1 MCLPAWEKNVCIYF
15 TIQFWQLVNADMPI
29 DILMKDE
36 LESDDWNNHE
46 EKDQLMAKITIT
58 KDNLLS
64 LAEFKAL
71 LEQTETRS
79 STMDYIF
86 RLLRELVSFEE
97 KFNIATDVFY
107 ARFMRGEMG
116 DDLPF
121 IKWAGRYELYLEA
134 KQEIDGQ
141 LAEMPVTAWC

>member
-1 MCLPAWEKNVCIYF
+1 
-15 TIQFWQLVNADMPI
+15 
-29 DILMKDE
+29 
-36 LESDDWNNHE
+36 
-46 EKDQLMAKITIT
+46 MAKVTIT

-64 LAEFKAL
+64 LSEFKTL
-71 LEQTETRS
+71 LEQAETRS

-97 KFNIATDVFY
+97 EYNMATDVFY

-134 KQEIDGQ
+134 RQDIDSQ
-141 LAEMPVTAWC
+141 LAKVAVTV

>member
-1 MCLPAWEKNVCIYF
+1 
-15 TIQFWQLVNADMPI
+15 
-29 DILMKDE
+29 
-36 LESDDWNNHE
+36 
-46 EKDQLMAKITIT
+46 MAKITIT

-64 LAEFKAL
+64 IDEFKAL

-97 KFNIATDVFY
+97 KFNMATDVFY

-116 DDLPF
+116 DDLPY

-134 KQEIDGQ
+134 RQEIDKQ
-141 LAEMPVTAWC
+141 LADMHVTI